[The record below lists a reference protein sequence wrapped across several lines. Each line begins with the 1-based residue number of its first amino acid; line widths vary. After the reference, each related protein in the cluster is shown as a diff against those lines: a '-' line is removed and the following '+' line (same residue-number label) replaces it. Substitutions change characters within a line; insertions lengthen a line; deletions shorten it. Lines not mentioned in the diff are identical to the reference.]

1 MNNTKLLILSDWY
14 LPGVKAGGPIR
25 SVDGIVQAL
34 NPNIDIWLIT
44 SDRDLNDSEPYSGI
58 ETDQWLKRDDIH
70 LYYAS
75 PKNVDGI
82 IKSELQKVWNSIY
95 LNSLFSFRF
104 TVRPLLIC
112 NSLKINKVV
121 LAPRG
126 MLGNGALQIKRN
138 KKQIFLNLAKLF
150 GLYNSVIWHVS
161 SKFEKEQVLTYF
173 KNADARVLTSLS
185 KMKSS
190 DEYFQNMP
198 DEMLRMVVVARIAQ
212 VKNLDF
218 LLSVLKSVSCKYYLH
233 IYGPIEDALY
243 WDECNVLIE
252 SISTIKINYLGE
264 ITHDEVRTTLE
275 EYHCLFLPTEHENFG
290 HVFIEAWSSGCMTLI
305 SDQTP
310 WKNLEDKKVGYEIAL
325 QNKDLFILK
334 VNDLLLLNQ
343 ESLNDR
349 AMQCVDF
356 SQEIIENEAH
366 LAANLNLFEND

>member
-1 MNNTKLLILSDWY
+1 M
-14 LPGVKAGGPIR
+14 PGVKAGGPIR

-233 IYGPIEDALY
+233 IYGPIEDRDY
-243 WDECNVLIE
+243 WHRCVTEISSYKLNVEYKGELANDVVLD
-252 SISTIKINYLGE
+252 TIK
-264 ITHDEVRTTLE
+264 
-275 EYHCLFLPTEHENFG
+275 EYDLFVLPTTGENFG
-290 HVFIEAWSSGCMTLI
+290 HSILESLTASVPVLI
-305 SDQTP
+305 SDRTP
-310 WKNLEDKKVGYEIAL
+310 WVNLEERKAGFDLGLEEPSKWIKKIEFFSELTHSKRQLWRIGAWKLSLE
-325 QNKDLFILK
+325 K
-334 VNDLLLLNQ
+334 LNQ
-343 ESLNDR
+343 SKLIDKYIKL
-349 AMQCVDF
+349 F
-356 SQEIIENEAH
+356 S
-366 LAANLNLFEND
+366 